1 MLRRRPVSLVSSL
14 LLQYHH
20 RTSRLPQ
27 GERVTASMAGHLG
40 RVESLLDVGC
50 GDGKNTRRL
59 ADLCGAAKVAGVD
72 VVIRKQTFIDVT
84 EYDGT
89 SVPFPDRS
97 FVAVT
102 LVDVLHHCEDPQRT
116 LDEAVRV
123 ARRMVVIKDH
133 FAYGAVTR
141 RLLHLMDLVGNAKDG
156 IPSPGTYFELRQWVQ
171 MVDRAGARIADIDW
185 PLKTHDLPWSL
196 AGWPVLQF
204 TARLVPLR

>member
-1 MLRRRPVSLVSSL
+1 VSLVSA

-27 GERVTASMAGHLG
+27 GERVTTSMACHLG
-40 RVESLLDVGC
+40 RVDSLLDIGC

-59 ADLCGAAKVAGVD
+59 ADLCGATQVAGVD
-72 VVIRKQTFIDVT
+72 VVIREETFIDVSA
-84 EYDGT
+84 YDGK
-89 SVPFPDRS
+89 SVPFEDRS
-97 FVAVT
+97 FDAVT

-123 ARRMVVIKDH
+123 SRKMVVIKDH
-133 FAYGAVTR
+133 LAFGPFTH
-141 RLLHLMDLVGNAKDG
+141 RLLHWMDLVGNAKDG
-156 IPSPGTYFELRQWVQ
+156 IPSPGTYFELRRWVQ
-171 MVDRAGARIADIDW
+171 MIDRAGARMAGLDW

-204 TARLVPLR
+204 TAKLVPVR

>member
-1 MLRRRPVSLVSSL
+1 VSLVSSL

-27 GERVTASMAGHLG
+27 GERVTASMARHLG
-40 RVESLLDVGC
+40 QVESLLDVGC

-59 ADLCGAAKVAGVD
+59 ADLCGATKIAGVD
-72 VVIRKQTFIDVT
+72 VVIRQQTFIDVT
-84 EYDGT
+84 EYDGKN
-89 SVPFPDRS
+89 VPFPDRS
-97 FVAVT
+97 FDAVT

-123 ARRMVVIKDH
+123 ARRMVVLKDH
-133 FAYGAVTR
+133 FAFGPATR

-171 MVDRAGARIADIDW
+171 MTDRAGARIADLDW

-204 TARLVPLR
+204 TAKLVPVR